1 MSKLQLMHL
10 KVAMQNIGLDS
21 ETLGWLI
28 LEKLVLDCDYSDK
41 QYFSVSQEFQSE
53 LIRTDQNNSYF
64 KNLYY

>member
-28 LEKLVLDCDYSDK
+28 LEKLVLDCDYSDE
-41 QYFSVSQEFQSE
+41 QYFSVSQEFRSE
-53 LIRTDQNNSYF
+53 LIRTD
-64 KNLYY
+64 

>member
-28 LEKLVLDCDYSDK
+28 LEKLVLDCDYSDEWMEIYHVITSSK
-41 QYFSVSQEFQSE
+41 
-53 LIRTDQNNSYF
+53 I
-64 KNLYY
+64 YYIPYTLKSSLT